1 LPTVKYERACIPI
14 GGLWSSPFARWQ
26 GALSEVSSLDLAVLV
41 ARRALGDRGVAP
53 DALTQLVLGWT
64 VPQEG
69 AFYGAPTVAARIGAP
84 GITGPMVAQAC
95 ATSVAA
101 VSIAAQGVEAGDDG
115 LTLALLTDRISNGPH
130 IVYPSRTAP
139 GGAVRSED
147 WVMENFRRDPWAGKA
162 MIQTA
167 EAVAEEA
174 GFSRE
179 EIDAVTLLRYEQ
191 YGRSLE
197 DDRAFQ
203 RRYMVPVELPGRK
216 GATEVIDA
224 DAGVFPTTKEGLE
237 ALAPVEPDG
246 VITYGSQ
253 THPADG
259 AAGVLVTTESRAR
272 ELGGEGV
279 VRILAS
285 GVARVGTAQMPKA
298 PVPAARTAMADA
310 GLALDRLDAVT
321 THNPFAVNDLWFAR
335 ETGVPVEDMNLYGS
349 SLVFGHPQAPTGAR
363 LMAELVET
371 LRLRGGGVG
380 LFTGCAAGDTGAAIV
395 LRVDD

>member
-1 LPTVKYERACIPI
+1 VRYERAHIPL
-14 GGLWSSPFARWQ
+14 GGAFSSPFVRWQ

-41 ARRALGDRGVAP
+41 ATRALADRGIPP

-69 AFYGAPTVAARIGAP
+69 AFYGAPTVAARLGAP
-84 GITGPMVAQAC
+84 AVTGPMVAQAC

-101 VSIAAQGVEAGDDG
+101 VAVAAQGVEAGDTG

-130 IVYPSRTAP
+130 LVYPSRTSA

-167 EAVAEEA
+167 EAVAAEA
-174 GFSRE
+174 GFTRE

-191 YGRSLE
+191 YDRSLE

-216 GATEVIDA
+216 GATEVVDA
-224 DAGVFPTTKEGLE
+224 DGGVFPTTKEGLE
-237 ALAPVEPDG
+237 ALRPVEAGG

-259 AAGVLVTTESRAR
+259 AAGVLVTTEDRAR
-272 ELGGEGV
+272 ELGGGDGV
-279 VRILAS
+279 VRILAT
-285 GVARVGTAQMPKA
+285 GVARVGKAEMPKA
-298 PVPAARTAMADA
+298 PVPAARAALADA
-310 GLALDRLDAVT
+310 GLTFDDLDAIT
-321 THNPFAVNDLWFAR
+321 THNPFTVNDLWFAR
-335 ETGVPVEDMNLYGS
+335 ETGVAVEDMNAYGS

-371 LRLRGGGVG
+371 LRERGGGVG
-380 LFTGCAAGDTGAAIV
+380 LFTGCAAGDTGAAVV

>member
-1 LPTVKYERACIPI
+1 MRYLRAHIPV
-14 GGLWSSPFARWQ
+14 GGLFSSPFVRWQ
-26 GALSEVSSLDLAVLV
+26 GALSETSSLDLAVLV
-41 ARRALGDRGVAP
+41 GRRALVDRGIAP
-53 DALTQLVLGWT
+53 ETLTQLVLGWT

-69 AFYGAPTVAARIGAP
+69 SFYGAPTVAARMGAP

-101 VSIAAQGVEAGDDG
+101 IALAAQGVESGDDG
-115 LTLALLTDRISNGPH
+115 LTLALLSDRISNGPH
-130 IVYPSRTAP
+130 LVYPSRTAP

-162 MIQTA
+162 MVQTA
-167 EAVAEEA
+167 EAVAAEA

-179 EIDAVTLLRYEQ
+179 EIDALTVLRYEQ
-191 YGRSLE
+191 YDTSLE

-216 GATEVIDA
+216 GTTEVVDA
-224 DAGVFPTTKEGLE
+224 DGGVFPTTKEGLE
-237 ALAPVEPDG
+237 ALQPVEPGG

-259 AAGVLVTTESRAR
+259 AAGALVTTESRAR
-272 ELGGEGV
+272 ELGGGGGV

-285 GVARVGTAQMPKA
+285 GVARVGRAEMPKA
-298 PVPAARTAMADA
+298 PVPAARTALADA
-310 GLALDRLDAVT
+310 GLTFDGLDAIT
-321 THNPFAVNDLWFAR
+321 THNPFAVNDLWFSR
-335 ETGVPVEDMNLYGS
+335 ETGVRVEDMNRHGS

-371 LRLRGGGVG
+371 LRERGGGVG

>member
-1 LPTVKYERACIPI
+1 VRYERASIPI
-14 GGLWSSPFARWQ
+14 GGLWSTPFSRWQ
-26 GALSEVSSLDLAVLV
+26 GAFSEISSLDLAVIA
-41 ARRALGDRGVAP
+41 ARRALDDRGVEP
-53 DALTQLVLGWT
+53 ESLTELVLGWT

-101 VSIAAQGVEAGDDG
+101 VSIAAQGVESGDDG

-130 IVYPSRTAP
+130 IVYPSRTSA

-167 EAVAEEA
+167 EEVAAEA

-191 YGRSLE
+191 YGRALE

-203 RRYMVPVELPGRK
+203 QRYMVPVELPGRK
-216 GATEVIDA
+216 GTTTVVDGDEGI
-224 DAGVFPTTKEGLE
+224 FPTTKEGLE
-237 ALAPVEPDG
+237 ALQPVEPG
-246 VITYGSQ
+246 GLITYGSQ

-259 AAGVLVTTESRAR
+259 AAGALVTTESRAR
-272 ELGGEGV
+272 ELGEGV

-285 GVARVGTAQMPKA
+285 GVARVRKAEMPKA
-298 PVPAARTAMADA
+298 PVPAARAAMADA
-310 GLALDRLDAVT
+310 GVDFDQLDAVT
-321 THNPFAVNDLWFAR
+321 THNPFTVNDLWFSR
-335 ETGVPVEDMNLYGS
+335 ETGVPVEDMNAFGS

>member
-1 LPTVKYERACIPI
+1 MRYERACIPQ
-14 GGLWSSPFARWQ
+14 GGLFASPFVRWQ

-41 ARRALGDRGVAP
+41 GRRALGDRGV
-53 DALTQLVLGWT
+53 DSTELTQLILGWT
-64 VPQEG
+64 VPQAG
-69 AFYGAPTVAARIGAP
+69 AFYGAPTVAARLGAP

-101 VSIAAQGVEAGDDG
+101 VSVAAQGVEAGDEG

-130 IVYPSRTAP
+130 IVYPSRTSP
-139 GGAVRSED
+139 GGSVSSED

-167 EAVAEEA
+167 EAVAAEG
-174 GFSRE
+174 GFGRE

-191 YGRSLE
+191 YARALE

-203 RRYMVPVELPGRK
+203 RRYMVPVEIEGRK
-216 GATEVIDA
+216 GTTVVKA
-224 DAGVFPTTKEGLE
+224 DEGVFPTTKEGLA
-237 ALAPVEPDG
+237 ALEPTEPGG
-246 VITYGSQ
+246 VVTYGSQ

-272 ELGGEGV
+272 SLGDGGV
-279 VRILAS
+279 VRILGT
-285 GVARVGTAQMPKA
+285 GVARVGRAEMPKA
-298 PVPAARTAMADA
+298 PVPAAREALAGA
-310 GLALDRLDAVT
+310 GLRFDQLDAIT
-321 THNPFAVNDLWFAR
+321 THNPFAVNDLWFSR
-335 ETGVPVEDMNLYGS
+335 ETGIPVEDVDLYGS

>member
-1 LPTVKYERACIPI
+1 MRYERAHIPI
-14 GGLWSSPFARWQ
+14 GGLFSSPFARWQ
-26 GALSEVSSLDLAVLV
+26 GSLSEISSLDLAVLV
-41 ARRALGDRGVAP
+41 GRRALDDRGVEP
-53 DALTQLVLGWT
+53 GALTQLILGWT

-69 AFYGAPTVAARIGAP
+69 AFYGAPTVAARLGAP

-95 ATSVAA
+95 ATSAAA
-101 VSIAAQGVEAGDDG
+101 VAIAAQGVESGDEG
-115 LTLALLTDRISNGPH
+115 LTLVLLTDRISNGPH

-147 WVMENFRRDPWAGKA
+147 WVMENFRRDPWAGMA

-167 EAVAEEA
+167 EAVAAEA
-174 GFSRE
+174 GFARE
-179 EIDAVTLLRYEQ
+179 DIDAVTLLRYEQ
-191 YGRSLE
+191 YDRSLE

-203 RRYMVPVELPGRK
+203 RRYMVPVELPARK

-224 DAGVFPTTKEGLE
+224 DSGVFPTTKEGLE
-237 ALAPVEPDG
+237 ALAPVEPEG

-259 AAGVLVTTESRAR
+259 AAGVLVTIAARAR
-272 ELGGEGV
+272 ELGGGEGV
-279 VRILAS
+279 VRVLAS
-285 GVARVGTAQMPKA
+285 GVARVGKAEMPKA
-298 PVPAARTAMADA
+298 PVPAARAALSDA
-310 GLALDRLDAVT
+310 GLTFQDLDAIT
-321 THNPFAVNDLWFAR
+321 THNPFTVNDLWFSR
-335 ETGVPVEDMNLYGS
+335 ETGVPVEDMNIHGS

-371 LRLRGGGVG
+371 LRERGGGVG
-380 LFTGCAAGDTGAAIV
+380 LFTGCAAGDTGAAVV